1 MLLAILAAAALA
13 APEAAPREAQAAAQ
27 PNTVAPAT
35 VQAPEKKK
43 SHIVCINE
51 RPTGSHRV
59 ERICYDKDV
68 HDQAQE
74 SLARSRDAAR
84 PTVGGFGGGPR

>member
-1 MLLAILAAAALA
+1 MLLAILAAAAVA
-13 APEAAPREAQAAAQ
+13 APEPAPQAAPAAAQ

-35 VQAPEKKK
+35 VSAPEKKK
-43 SHIVCINE
+43 SRLVCVNE

-84 PTVGGFGGGPR
+84 PTEGGFGQPQ